1 VLSATEPGSPANH
14 NEPLVLGEAQAGT
27 TVRLYV
33 GGCSGELRATVGA
46 GELDIGVE
54 VTVDDDSATVF
65 RATATTE
72 AGNTSGCS
80 EPLTYVEDSTEPE
93 TAIDSGP
100 PSPTNTAT
108 AVFELSGTDPGGSGI
123 TFFQCRIDSE
133 SAGDW
138 EACVSGSEITGLAEG
153 QHKFEVRAIDE
164 AGNVDQS
171 PALHEWQVDLT
182 APQPQIDSL
191 SKALLKA
198 GESSQV
204 EWHAG
209 ENGAFELRVGGV
221 DCETGVVVDS
231 GAYDTQP
238 ATRLSNVSA
247 TQLAE
252 GSNTLRLC
260 LSDAAGNRGS
270 ATQQIVK
277 DSIAPQTQITLKPPA
292 KTNSTTAG
300 FEFTGTDPGGSGL
313 ASFECRLDGGAWTVC
328 TSPQAYADLSE
339 GQHSF
344 AVRALDNAG
353 NRDQS
358 PAEPG
363 WQVDLTPPTAQVESG
378 PDNLTSNPSP
388 SFSFS
393 AEAGAALACSID
405 TGAPNFGPCSQTASH
420 TPATPLPDGAHVF
433 RLRATDAAGNQAVAT
448 RDFEVDATAPPSPQL
463 DSTSPASPANENEP
477 LLLGSALAG
486 ATVRLYTG
494 GTCSQPAIATFT
506 AAELETG
513 VAVPVPD
520 DSTTVFRATASDAE
534 RTSGCSEPLTYV
546 EDSSPPQTTIASA
559 PPATTLSTSATFFT
573 QSSEPGSTFE
583 CSLDG
588 SPFEAC
594 ASPASYAEVALGAHS
609 FSVRATDAAGNLD
622 PTPAEWSWTISAPPA
637 VPPSACE
644 GAATQ
649 ADTAAAVRAAV
660 QAGDDV
666 CVIAAVG
673 NVHLGDLGARPVV
686 VSTAAATGSM
696 LDVDLGST
704 TDLTI
709 SRARFRSVTL
719 RGSHRTMLL
728 ANTIGGTPEERV
740 DEQLIFMPDANHD
753 VAIEGNDIGWTIAD
767 SSGNTGYGC
776 RCYGDLDRLRFVGN
790 KLHDLAADGFQ
801 GVGGVDVTID
811 RNEIGPVGRNPD
823 SNEHT
828 DNIQI
833 TGNEANLRI
842 TNNWIHHQ
850 GYYEGE
856 VTANAGSTY
865 IHGGSDGSLL
875 FANNL
880 IETAQGRTEI
890 CGLGTGG
897 SERSNLTVRRNTWV
911 DGGIAFNGFP
921 GFEWDCDAG
930 ANNTI
935 TRNIAVDPD
944 GGLADNGYDAALVEP
959 NLFGTPGTVTLD
971 AAGNCTS
978 ANCNPEGEEPI
989 GYRKPAGVSW

>member
-1 VLSATEPGSPANH
+1 
-14 NEPLVLGEAQAGT
+14 
-27 TVRLYV
+27 
-33 GGCSGELRATVGA
+33 
-46 GELDIGVE
+46 
-54 VTVDDDSATVF
+54 
-65 RATATTE
+65 
-72 AGNTSGCS
+72 
-80 EPLTYVEDSTEPE
+80 VEDSSEPE
-93 TAIDSGP
+93 TAIGVGP

-108 AVFELSGTDPGGSGI
+108 AAFEFSGDDGLGSGVAS
-123 TFFQCRIDSE
+123 FECRIDSAAPGAWAPCE
-133 SAGDW
+133 SPTALDDLNDG
-138 EACVSGSEITGLAEG
+138 A
-153 QHKFEVRAIDE
+153 HKFEVRAIDE
-164 AGNVDQS
+164 AGNADQS

-182 APQPQIDSL
+182 APQPQIDLL

-198 GESSQV
+198 GESSEV
-204 EWHAG
+204 EWHAD
-209 ENGAFELRVGGV
+209 ENGAFELRVGGA
-221 DCETGVVVDS
+221 DCETGAVVDS

-238 ATRLSNVSA
+238 APRISNVSA
-247 TQLAE
+247 AQLAE
-252 GSNTLRLC
+252 GANTLRLC
-260 LSDAAGNRGS
+260 LTDAAGNRGS
-270 ATQQIVK
+270 ATQQIAK
-277 DSIAPQTQITLKPPA
+277 DSIAPPTQITLKPPA
-292 KTNSTTAG
+292 KTNNTTAS
-300 FEFTGTDPGGSGL
+300 FEFTGADPGGSGV
-313 ASFECRLDGGAWTVC
+313 ASFECRLDGGAWTAC
-328 TSPQAYADLSE
+328 TSPQGYAGLSE

-358 PAEPG
+358 PAELE
-363 WQVDLTPPTAQVESG
+363 WQVDLTPPAVQVESG

-388 SFSFS
+388 SFGFS

-405 TGAPNFGPCSQTASH
+405 TGAPNFEPCSQATSH
-420 TPATPLPDGAHVF
+420 APAAPLPDSAHVF
-433 RLRATDAAGNQAVAT
+433 RVRATDAAGNQAVAT

-463 DSTSPASPANENEP
+463 DSTSPASPANHNEP

-486 ATVRLYTG
+486 ATVDLFTG
-494 GTCSQPAIATFT
+494 GTCSGSAIATVT
-506 AAELETG
+506 DAELEAG

-520 DSTTVFRATASDAE
+520 DSTTVFRATATDAE
-534 RTSGCSEPLTYV
+534 RTSGCSEPLIYV
-546 EDSSPPQTTIASA
+546 EDSSPPQTTISSS
-559 PPATTLSTSATFFT
+559 PPATTLSTSASFFPA
-573 QSSEPGSTFE
+573 SSEPGSSLE

-594 ASPASYAEVALGAHS
+594 ASPTSYAELTLGAHS

-622 PTPAEWSWTISAPPA
+622 PTPAESAWTIEPPPA
-637 VPPSACE
+637 ATSACD
-644 GAATQ
+644 GGGVAATTP
-649 ADTAAAVRAAV
+649 TAIRAAV

-666 CVIAAVG
+666 CVTAV
-673 NVHLGDLGARPVV
+673 VGDVDLSGLGARPVV
-686 VSTAAATGSM
+686 ISTAPGGSI
-696 LDVDLGST
+696 DDIDLAST

-709 SRARFRSVTL
+709 SRVRFRTTTL
-719 RGSHRTMLL
+719 RNSHRTRLL
-728 ANTIGGTPEERV
+728 ENTIGGTPAERV
-740 DEQLIFMPDANHD
+740 LDQLIFMPTDNDD
-753 VAIEGNDIGWTIAD
+753 VAIEGNDLGWTIAD
-767 SSGNTGYGC
+767 NEGNSGYGC

-790 KLHDLAADGFQ
+790 KLHDLAADGIQ

-811 RNEIGPVGRNPD
+811 RNEIGPVGRNPG

-880 IETAQGRTEI
+880 IEIAQGRTEI

-989 GYRKPAGVSW
+989 GYRKPAGVGW